1 MNVYISMPMN
11 GKSKEDIEARRTEI
25 EQLMIKRFPN
35 DKINIIDSIYRGE
48 KKGPVW
54 CLGYSVSMM
63 NDADL
68 VVFDKGWRN
77 ARGCKIEY
85 DVCAYYGFRFMEL

>member
-1 MNVYISMPMN
+1 MNIYISMPMN
-11 GKSKEDIEARRTEI
+11 GKSMEDIEARRAEI

-35 DKINIIDSIYRGE
+35 NKINIIDSIYRGE

-54 CLGYSVSMM
+54 CLGYSVAAM

-68 VVFDKGWRN
+68 VVFDKGWRK